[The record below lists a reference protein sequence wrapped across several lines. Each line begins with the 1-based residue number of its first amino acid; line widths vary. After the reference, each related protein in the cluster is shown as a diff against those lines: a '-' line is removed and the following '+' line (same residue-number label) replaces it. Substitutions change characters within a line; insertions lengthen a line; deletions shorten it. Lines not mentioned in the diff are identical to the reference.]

1 MYLALGNLGVVIQD
15 VGDRPGDVRVVA
27 RFPGGL
33 TVSSSATALTPYTRE
48 AARTAANFCAQVD
61 TALEVPGWATAGT
74 GWGGAHQPG
83 LVSAWRAASA
93 DGSDLEGRRQIV
105 VDDQHNLP
113 WDVVLLH
120 CAVRL
125 GRVLPVVHG

>member
-1 MYLALGNLGVVIQD
+1 LLALCPRI
-15 VGDRPGDVRVVA
+15 
-27 RFPGGL
+27 
-33 TVSSSATALTPYTRE
+33 
-48 AARTAANFCAQVD
+48 VD
-61 TALEVPGWATAGT
+61 LLEVSPEGQ
-74 GWGGAHQPG
+74 QPVPDG
-83 LVSAWRAASA
+83 ELLVSQDSSLPGAAST

-125 GRVLPVVHG
+125 GRVLPVTHG